1 MNKQDFSKEVEDFV
15 AKTQSSY
22 MDAIITLAEK
32 KNMELESVSKMLNS
46 IIKQKVEAEAS
57 DANMLKVKIY
67 KLPI

>member
-22 MDAIITLAEK
+22 MDAIINLAEK
-32 KNMELESVSKMLNS
+32 KNMELESVAKMLNS

-57 DANMLKVKIY
+57 DVNMLKVKIC

>member
-15 AKTQSSY
+15 AKTLCSY

-32 KNMELESVSKMLNS
+32 KNMELESVAKMLNS

-57 DANMLKVKIY
+57 DINMLKVKIC

>member
-15 AKTQSSY
+15 VKTQSSY

-57 DANMLKVKIY
+57 DANMLKVKIC